1 MNFLAIILIHSY
13 VGHDH
18 LRAKHRQA
26 ISSKELLAYGFKRVF
41 LLSEIPKR
49 ERYMTE
55 RALINEA
62 NRFQDILQGNFV
74 DAYRNLTYKHIMGLR
89 YAVSEARDAQY
100 IVKMDDD
107 IVLDPFRI
115 YELIKNVE
123 QSDEEYLLKGFLLS
137 DQHVRRDKQNKWY
150 VKPEEFKES
159 QYPSYLS
166 GWFYITNLK
175 TAHDLALA
183 SESREYFW
191 IDDIYVTGIL
201 AEELSIHLEDIN
213 KIFSSNSEFIDCCIR
228 DINDKRIQCDY
239 LIGPNGG
246 DSNLILSFIKAT
258 RTCYLGGCKKRD
270 EQHHVKNTCV
280 AQTKDLLKE
289 RGEPQVQAIRL

>member
-1 MNFLAIILIHSY
+1 
-13 VGHDH
+13 
-18 LRAKHRQA
+18 
-26 ISSKELLAYGFKRVF
+26 
-41 LLSEIPKR
+41 
-49 ERYMTE
+49 MTQ

-62 NRFQDILQGNFV
+62 SRFQDIIQGNFI

-89 YAVSEARDAQY
+89 YAVSEARDAQF

-107 IVLDPFRI
+107 IVIDPFRI
-115 YELIKNVE
+115 YEYIKNIE
-123 QSDEEYLLKGFLLS
+123 QDDEEYLLKGFLLS
-137 DQHVRRDKQNKWY
+137 DQHVRREKQNKWF
-150 VKPEEFKES
+150 VKLEEFKES

-183 SESREYFW
+183 SETREYFW

-201 AEELSIHLEDIN
+201 AEELSIHREGIN
-213 KIFSSNSEFIDCCIR
+213 EKFSSNSEFIDCCIR
-228 DINDKRIQCDY
+228 DINNKRIQCDY

-246 DSNLILSFIKAT
+246 DPNLILSFIKAT
-258 RTCYLGGCKKRD
+258 KTCFLGGCKKRD

-280 AQTKDLLKE
+280 AQMKDVLNE